1 MEGVYE
7 AVVDRLA
14 MLGYT
19 VTEDDRGS
27 LEYLIPKC
35 ELDILANINHRE
47 LPDGLFYT
55 LVDMVAGQFL
65 FDKKAAGGLDGLEGF
80 DFNAPAKS
88 ITEGDIS
95 VTFAGA
101 SDGASNAESRFDAML
116 AQLMHPAESTLAAFR
131 RLRW

>member
-1 MEGVYE
+1 MMSVYE
-7 AVVDRLA
+7 AVVARLA
-14 MLGYT
+14 TLGYT
-19 VTEDDRGS
+19 STEADRVS

-35 ELDILANINHRE
+35 ELDILVNINHLE

-55 LVDMVAGQFL
+55 LVEMAAGQFL
-65 FDKKAAGGLDGLEGF
+65 FNKKAAGDLEGF
-80 DFNAPAKS
+80 DFDSPVKS

-101 SDGASNAESRFDAML
+101 SDGSSSAESRFDALLDRM
-116 AQLMHPAESTLAAFR
+116 MHPPESTLARFR

>member
-1 MEGVYE
+1 MASVYE
-7 AVVDRLA
+7 TVVARLA

-65 FDKKAAGGLDGLEGF
+65 FNKKASGGLTGF
-80 DFNAPAKS
+80 DFEAPVKS
-88 ITEGDIS
+88 ISEGDIS

-101 SDGASNAESRFDAML
+101 SDGASSAESRFDAL
-116 AQLMHPAESTLAAFR
+116 LDSLMRPRESVLAAYR
-131 RLRW
+131 RLKW